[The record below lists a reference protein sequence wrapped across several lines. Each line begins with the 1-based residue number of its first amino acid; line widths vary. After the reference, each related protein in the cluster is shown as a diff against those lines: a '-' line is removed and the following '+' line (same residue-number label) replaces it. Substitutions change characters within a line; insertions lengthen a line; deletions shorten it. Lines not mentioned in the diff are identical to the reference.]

1 MNDVVVVYVRVVAVV
16 GYCAHEKALIFV
28 CAHDRVDEFRDLFL
42 DLHPSLLLLECA
54 YFQCD

>member
-42 DLHPSLLLLECA
+42 DLHPSLLLLERA
-54 YFQCD
+54 YD